1 VTAWWRGSGADIAL
15 PDLLLF
21 LASCERRAGF
31 SRPCGARFTDLVT
44 VVLSAPRPGASSARL
59 RESNGHQAHGLR
71 RAHFAAGDWHDFPLR
86 FDLARQRRVDIA
98 DDRLAALV
106 FLLIALTRIDRS
118 ASNIAGLASRAPR
131 SISAQASATSS
142 VFARRLTPNRRHG
155 MPHDCGRLKCV
166 GFFEL
171 LWPQDCAMSPLGIIL
186 VVLLI
191 VLLFGGL
198 GGGSVVPYWGYGYGF
213 GHGGVGVLGIILIV
227 LVVLLLTGR
236 L

>member
-1 VTAWWRGSGADIAL
+1 VHPTDLCHAPLAIGSASRSASIWRGSRG
-15 PDLLLF
+15 
-21 LASCERRAGF
+21 
-31 SRPCGARFTDLVT
+31 
-44 VVLSAPRPGASSARL
+44 
-59 RESNGHQAHGLR
+59 
-71 RAHFAAGDWHDFPLR
+71 
-86 FDLARQRRVDIA
+86 VDIA
-98 DDRLAALV
+98 ADRLAALV
-106 FLLIALTRIDRS
+106 FLLVALARLDPLSLKHRR
-118 ASNIAGLASRAPR
+118 LSRAPR
-131 SISAQASATSS
+131 SVSAQASATSS

-155 MPHDCGRLKCV
+155 MPHDCSRLKCV